1 MCSPSAVRHMCRGLH
16 SKGNIWIRLW
26 PLCALLWCRLI
37 RVGQGPR
44 RGKPVLVWAKGL
56 CCESGCGC

>member
-26 PLCALLWCRLI
+26 PAPLFRHRLI
-37 RVGQGPR
+37 RAGQGPR
-44 RGKPVLVWAKGL
+44 RGLLVLVWAERL